1 MDTQSQDRTRGSARN
16 APARAAGE
24 VGAEISED
32 ELIREWK
39 AQHTAFGLVLVVYA
53 FLMGLAPIL
62 ARYPVEVNGM
72 FCAALQTSVSWWTWV
87 VAATVLCLVAILI
100 IALKRRHKTASG
112 A

>member
-1 MDTQSQDRTRGSARN
+1 MEMQPQEKAHEKPGHLSARGN
-16 APARAAGE
+16 GE
-24 VGAEISED
+24 SGRGFSED

-62 ARYPVEVNGM
+62 ARYPVEVNEM

-87 VAATVLCLVAILI
+87 VAATALCLVAILI